1 MARWKTHVELLL
13 NVIELL
19 FRSLAVEALQGK
31 MRQNLLPSG
40 GGWSLIGAN
49 DVCLGCMVRVTDRVS
64 VMVNDRVSSGE
75 LNVLLICLS
84 RHLAVCT
91 APCTRPAVQ

>member
-1 MARWKTHVELLL
+1 MACWKARVELLL

-19 FRSLAVEALQGK
+19 FLSLAVEALQGK
-31 MRQNLLPSG
+31 MCQNLLPSG
-40 GGWSLIGAN
+40 GGWSLGAN
-49 DVCLGCMVRVTDRVS
+49 DVWLGCMVRVRDRVS

-75 LNVLLICLS
+75 LNVLLIGLS

-91 APCTRPAVQ
+91 APCTWPAVQ